1 MESKRKN
8 PLTATQILVIGMMVV
23 ILIGGILLK
32 LPISNQEGKSIKFID
47 SLFVSTSA
55 VCVTGLTT
63 VVPNEQF
70 SFFGQIVLM
79 LLIEIGGLG
88 LMSFIALI
96 LMLMGKKINLSERM
110 IIKESLNQNNMKGLI
125 KLIQR
130 IFLYTITFQTIG
142 AVLLATRFIPIYG
155 LKTGIFYSI
164 FHSVSSFC
172 NAGFDVIGNNSLVP
186 FQYDAIVNITVMG
199 LIIVGGLGFTVW
211 YDVLKSI
218 KNFIKTKSK
227 VSRIWKELTIHTK
240 IVLIS
245 TIFLLISGMFVTFML
260 EKNNIQVMGNDT
272 FAQKMLKSSFY
283 STTLRTAG
291 YTTVN
296 IDSLSATTKFISM
309 LYMFIGGSPAS
320 TAGGIK
326 NVTFSIIILMVL
338 SFIQGKDKTIVFKRK
353 IPFKTIK
360 RAVAIVTI
368 SICIVVAAIVLLT
381 VTEKGTPQIEFM
393 DISYEVFS
401 AFGTVGLTVGITSL
415 LSTLGKII
423 IMLLM
428 FAGRLGPITLSFALF
443 SKYNKKQKSYIKYP
457 KCDLLVG

>member
-155 LKTGIFYSI
+155 FKTGIFYSI
-164 FHSVSSFC
+164 FHSISSFC

-211 YDVLKSI
+211 YDILKSVR
-218 KNFIKTKSK
+218 NFIKTKSR

-245 TIFLLISGMFVTFML
+245 TIFLLISGMFMTFML

-272 FAQKMLKSSFY
+272 FAQKILKSSFY

-296 IDSLSATTKFISM
+296 VDSLSATTKFISM

-401 AFGTVGLTVGITSL
+401 AFGTVGLTVGITNL

-423 IMLLM
+423 IMVLM